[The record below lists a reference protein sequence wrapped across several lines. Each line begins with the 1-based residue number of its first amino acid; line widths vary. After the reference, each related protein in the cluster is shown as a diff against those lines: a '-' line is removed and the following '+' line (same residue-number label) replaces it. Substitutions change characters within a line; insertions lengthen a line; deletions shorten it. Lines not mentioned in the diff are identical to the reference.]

1 MTTEPGC
8 TETYVNKTLNEAVK
22 GTSSSAAF
30 CLRAYFPEA
39 EVLLL
44 LNVDVMWPHDASIFL
59 FLEGSR
65 ENSTVQLFSVCLL

>member
-8 TETYVNKTLNEAVK
+8 TEAYVNKTLNEAVK

-30 CLRAYFPEA
+30 CLRAYFPAA

-44 LNVDVMWPHDASIFL
+44 LNVNVMWPRDASIFL

-65 ENSTVQLFSVCLL
+65 ENSTVQLSSVCLL